1 MSLLAGSRH
10 VGDDDLIRYIDHQLD
25 RDAMRDAGVH
35 LRTCAECAGRLDG
48 FRQTSESVSE
58 WLSLLADDAPDPA
71 RKADALAALD
81 RARFRTRPRL
91 GSTPRWLQAAAAAVL
106 LLGVGLATEPGRA
119 LVARGIVR
127 VAGGDPGPVATT
139 LVQWLG
145 EERMLQQPVLA
156 ANAARK
162 SSVPPAPAA
171 TTAAPAA
178 APATGGARP
187 AERVKP
193 GTSAPMR
200 FEPAGP
206 DVVLRFD
213 AAQSGG
219 VATLWIRDVGDGSG
233 QAVTHYA
240 GEEIVPTEDG
250 LAVHNRRASRADYM
264 ITVPT
269 RYRFVR
275 VRVGD
280 SPEVQIRVSKAKQ
293 DWIWTIN
300 LQNSALQQ

>member
-48 FRQTSESVSE
+48 FRRTSETVSE
-58 WLSLLADDAPDPA
+58 WLGSLADDAPDPA
-71 RKADALAALD
+71 RKAAALAAVD
-81 RARFRTRPRL
+81 RARFRRRSL
-91 GSTPRWLQAAAAAVL
+91 VASAPRWLQAAAAAVL
-106 LLGVGLATEPGRA
+106 LLGIGLATEPGRA

-127 VAGGDPGPVATT
+127 VAGTDPGPVATT

-145 EERMLQQPVLA
+145 EDRMLQRPTLA
-156 ANAARK
+156 ANAARQETAGAAA
-162 SSVPPAPAA
+162 PAPAA
-171 TTAAPAA
+171 PALSQAPAGTRA
-178 APATGGARP
+178 V
-187 AERVKP
+187 RVKP
-193 GTSAPMR
+193 GTSAAVR
-200 FEPAGP
+200 FVPAGP

-213 AAQSGG
+213 VAQSVG
-219 VATLWIRDVGDGSG
+219 VATLWIRDVQDGSG
-233 QAVTHYA
+233 QAVTHYG
-240 GEEIVPTEDG
+240 GEEIAATGDG

-280 SPEVQIRVSKAKQ
+280 SPEVQIRISKAKQ